1 MDLKA
6 LLKADQN
13 EMIEKL
19 QKAISFRSV
28 REEDGSGYP
37 YGQGVQDCLEY
48 MLSLGRE
55 LGFRTA
61 NMDNQVGWCEFG
73 EGEEMIAILG
83 HLDVVPEGDGW
94 TVPPYESVVKDGR
107 VYGRGSLDNKGPI
120 VASLYALKALRESG
134 QPLSRRIRI
143 LMGTNEETGSADMKH
158 YLAYGGE
165 VPVMGFTP
173 DADYPVINGEKG
185 LVTSTFAKV
194 WKQGGE
200 VRLVRLAAGEA
211 PNIVPA
217 HAWAELSCSK
227 AVAESICR
235 RTAEKVR
242 YLPVEGGVRVE
253 AEGASCHAA
262 SPWKGENAAGRLL
275 LALRDL
281 PLEGEAKDTVAFLAE
296 KIGMEHDGTSLGIR
310 LYDEPSGPLTVNLG
324 VVTADENGISVKLNY
339 RYPVTYTADDCIPI
353 LEKQFADAG
362 FERTAHIHKNA
373 LYMAPDTPLVQKL
386 TEVYERCTGLKG
398 TPICIGGG
406 TYAKSIPNTLAFG
419 AIFPGEVTR
428 VHESDESISIEN
440 LMRNAEIIAEAMYA
454 LAK

>member
-1 MDLKA
+1 MDLKT
-6 LLKADQN
+6 LLQADQS

-48 MLSLGRE
+48 MLSLGKE

-73 EGEEMIAILG
+73 EGEEMVAILG

-134 QPLSRRIRI
+134 QPLRRRIRI
-143 LMGTNEETGSADMKH
+143 LMGTNEETGSADMKY
-158 YLAYGGE
+158 YLAHDGE

-185 LVTSTFAKV
+185 LVTSTFAKA
-194 WKQGGE
+194 WKQNGE
-200 VRLVRLAAGEA
+200 VRLVKLAAGEA

-217 HAWAELSCSK
+217 HAWAELRCPL
-227 AVAESICR
+227 AVAESICK

-242 YLPVEGGVRVE
+242 YLSAEGGVRVE

-275 LALRDL
+275 LALKDL
-281 PLEGEAKDTVAFLAE
+281 PLEGELKDTVAFLAE

-310 LYDEPSGPLTVNLG
+310 LHDEPSGPLTVNMG

-386 TEVYERCTGLKG
+386 TEVYERCTGYDG

>member
-1 MDLKA
+1 MELKA
-6 LLKADQN
+6 LLQADQD

-19 QKAISFRSV
+19 QKAISYRSV

-37 YGQGVQDCLEY
+37 YGQGVLDCLEY
-48 MLSLGRE
+48 MLSLGTE

-73 EGEEMIAILG
+73 EGEEMVAILG
-83 HLDVVPEGDGW
+83 HLDVVPEGNGW
-94 TVPPYESVVKDGR
+94 TVPPYESVVQDGR
-107 VYGRGSLDNKGPI
+107 IYGRGSLDNKGPV

-134 QPLSRRIRI
+134 LPLRRRIRI

-158 YLAYGGE
+158 YLAHGGE
-165 VPVMGFTP
+165 IPVMGFTP
-173 DADYPVINGEKG
+173 DGDYPVINGEKG
-185 LVTSTFAKV
+185 LVTSTFAKT
-194 WKQGGE
+194 WKQSGE
-200 VRLVRLAAGEA
+200 IRLTKLMAGEA

-217 HAWAELSCSK
+217 HAWAELRCPP
-227 AVAESICR
+227 AVAERICK

-242 YLPVEGGVRVE
+242 FLPAEGGVRIE
-253 AEGASCHAA
+253 AEGTSCHAA
-262 SPWKGENAAGRLL
+262 SPWKGENASGRLL
-275 LALRDL
+275 LTLNEL
-281 PLEGEAKDTVAFLAE
+281 PLEGELKDTVTFLAE
-296 KIGMEHDGTSLGIR
+296 KIGMEHDGTALGIR
-310 LYDEPSGPLTVNLG
+310 LQDEPSGPLTVNMG
-324 VVTADENGISVKLNY
+324 VVSADEGSISVRLNY

-362 FERTAHIHKNA
+362 FERTAHLHKSA

-386 TEVYERCTGLKG
+386 TEVYVRCTGLDG

-406 TYAKSIPNTLAFG
+406 TYAKSIPNILAFG